1 MLYDASCNCSYVPL
15 HCSRN
20 KIKEK
25 ERKMKNE
32 SRKIDKRK
40 IKSKSNIRV

>member
-1 MLYDASCNCSYVPL
+1 MLCDASYNCSHVSL
-15 HCSRN
+15 HCSR
-20 KIKEK
+20 KEK
-25 ERKMKNE
+25 ERKRKIE

>member
-1 MLYDASCNCSYVPL
+1 MLCDASCNCSHVPL

-25 ERKMKNE
+25 ERKRKIE

-40 IKSKSNIRV
+40 RKSKSNIRV